1 MPVTF
6 CFENAQRQ
14 NVCSTGFPMGCYVTK
29 DGKPKDGCVLD
40 VINTAIL
47 CSCRIISAYVL
58 ISTYSLVTVRRIATT
73 FLIM

>member
-40 VINTAIL
+40 VSFVGKSFNIVKNA
-47 CSCRIISAYVL
+47 
-58 ISTYSLVTVRRIATT
+58 
-73 FLIM
+73 